1 MPQLPVDGGFR
12 LSGTRQGGIL
22 PRAIE
27 KLASPVTRFHKRI
40 ALKFITLPAI
50 FSIWSAVAV
59 WKY

>member
-1 MPQLPVDGGFR
+1 MAAFGCPAPGKAAFLPH
-12 LSGTRQGGIL
+12 
-22 PRAIE
+22 AIE

-40 ALKFITLPAI
+40 ARKFITLPAI